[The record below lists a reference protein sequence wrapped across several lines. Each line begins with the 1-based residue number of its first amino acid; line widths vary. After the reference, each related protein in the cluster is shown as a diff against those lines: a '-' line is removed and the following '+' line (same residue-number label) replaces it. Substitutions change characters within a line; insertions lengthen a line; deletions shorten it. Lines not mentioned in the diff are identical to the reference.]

1 MAQLAS
7 ETLVLRE
14 QLMRNKLDSRTV
26 GSALL
31 ATQEELKAAF
41 NREQAC
47 EEGYNALLADLDSCR
62 VNQER
67 IGRPLPHTLV
77 QITEA
82 KVLELWEAVQG
93 SFCII
98 DIFQQINWGALRHCA
113 GCCPFDDAAEAM
125 LEHAHWHAMSK
136 ATAAFRS
143 LSPKDIHALS
153 SFLQAM

>member
-1 MAQLAS
+1 MVQLAS

-31 ATQEELKAAF
+31 ATQEELRAAF

-67 IGRPLPHTLV
+67 IGVPLPPSLGLSILRRCPGYCFRDVLWWCGGKGPLQSTQCACHEPGRDGMLFLV
-77 QITEA
+77 F
-82 KVLELWEAVQG
+82 KDVY
-93 SFCII
+93 
-98 DIFQQINWGALRHCA
+98 ALSA
-113 GCCPFDDAAEAM
+113 GCCY
-125 LEHAHWHAMSK
+125 SK
-136 ATAAFRS
+136 A
-143 LSPKDIHALS
+143 
-153 SFLQAM
+153 M